1 MISKLEDMD
10 VYLSSLELAMEVFA
24 LTKQFPAPELYSLC
38 SQLNRAARSVSLNI
52 AEGWGRRFYP
62 NETKKAFIY
71 ALGSTEETIAALKIS
86 MDCGYISLEKYE
98 VLQGSY
104 RKIAAQL
111 YRLYKNW

>member
-1 MISKLEDMD
+1 MIAKLEDMD
-10 VYLSSLELAMEVFA
+10 VYVSSLELAMEVFA
-24 LTKQFPAPELYSLC
+24 LTKQFPSPELYSLC

-71 ALGSTEETIAALKIS
+71 ALGSTEETISALKIS
-86 MDCGYISLEKYE
+86 MDCGYIPSEKYE
-98 VLQGSY
+98 LLLGNY

>member
-1 MISKLEDMD
+1 MIGKLEDMD
-10 VYLSSLELAMEVFA
+10 VYVSSRELAMEVFV
-24 LTKQFPAPELYSLC
+24 LTKQFPASELYSLC